1 MLIRVDEEEV
11 SLLILDYLKKKKLFK
26 SFVSLERELSV
37 RLESYSKE
45 VEYFKSLVLSG
56 KLDEAVDFLKLF

>member
-56 KLDEAVDFLKLF
+56 KLDEAVDFLKPF